1 MKRDCCHH
9 NLINDRP
16 GPPIRRTS
24 RKHLFFKGITHC
36 ADKGIH
42 YRDYSYVE
50 KRKRKNAGSPTYSG
64 LEKNLNFFSFSGLG
78 GAGVGRG
85 RGSTFILFKY

>member
-16 GPPIRRTS
+16 GPRIRRTS

-64 LEKNLNFFSFSGLG
+64 LEKNLNFHSHSQG
-78 GAGVGRG
+78 
-85 RGSTFILFKY
+85 